1 MAQKSY
7 IETDR
12 QVRNIIE
19 DVKAGVFKPVYLL
32 MGEEP
37 YFIDVISDTIEEEV
51 LDEAEKAFNQ
61 IVVYGRDVDIDTV
74 ATHAKSFSMM
84 GGYMVV
90 IVKEAQDLK
99 NIEDFEKYLDVI
111 PPTTIL
117 VFDYKYKKLDK
128 RRALAKK
135 IDKMGVLFE
144 SKKLYEN
151 NIPGWIQSY
160 LSDKGYSITPKA
172 TQMLTDFLGTDLHK
186 VRNELDKLIIAL
198 PKSKKIDDADVEY
211 NIGISKDYNV
221 FELQNAIGR
230 RDVMK
235 ANQIVNY
242 FGDNGKDNPLLVTA
256 ISLYGYFTKI
266 LKVHYATDPSQ
277 NALAATLGVNP
288 YFVRDYQLAA
298 RNYSIGDCVRCISV
312 LREFDLKSKGYNS
325 GEVSEKDLYREMIFK
340 LLH

>member
-1 MAQKSY
+1 MKFEQ
-7 IETDR
+7 
-12 QVRNIIE
+12 IIS
-19 DVKAGVFKPVYLL
+19 DIHKKKYAPIYFL

-37 YFIDVISDTIEEEV
+37 YFIDVISDTIEDEV
-51 LDEAEKAFNQ
+51 LDETEKAFNQ

-74 ATHAKSFSMM
+74 ANHAKSFSMM

-144 SKKLYEN
+144 SKKLYDS
-151 NIPGWIQSY
+151 NIPGWIQTY
-160 LSDKGYSITPKA
+160 LSEKGYSITPKA
-172 TQMLTDFLGTDLHK
+172 MQMLADFLGTDLHK
-186 VRNELDKLIIAL
+186 IRNELEKLIIAL
-198 PKSKKIDDADVEY
+198 PKSKKIEDVDVER

-221 FELQNAIGR
+221 FELQNALGR
-230 RDVMK
+230 RDVVK
-235 ANQIVNY
+235 ANQIVSY
-242 FGDNGKDNPLLVTA
+242 FGDNTKENPLLVTA
-256 ISLYGYFTKI
+256 INLYGYFTKI

-277 NALAATLGVNP
+277 NALAAALGINP
-288 YFVRDYQLAA
+288 YFVRDYQSAA

-312 LREFDLKSKGYNS
+312 LREYNLKGVGYNTS

-340 LLH
+340 LLHPYN

>member
-1 MAQKSY
+1 MALTFEQ
-7 IETDR
+7 
-12 QVRNIIE
+12 IIS
-19 DVKAGVFKPVYLL
+19 DIHKKKYAPIYFL

-37 YFIDVISDTIEEEV
+37 YFIDMISDTIEEEV

-99 NIEDFEKYLDVI
+99 NIEDFEKYLDSI

-117 VFDYKYKKLDK
+117 VFDFKYKKLDK

-135 IDKMGVLFE
+135 IEKMGVLFE
-144 SKKLYEN
+144 SKKLYES

-160 LSDKGYSITPKA
+160 LTEKGYSITPKA
-172 TQMLTDFLGTDLHK
+172 TQMLTDYLGTDLHK

-198 PKSKKIDDADVEY
+198 PKSKKIDDAEVER

-221 FELQNAIGR
+221 FELQNAIGN

-235 ANQIVNY
+235 ANRIVNY

-256 ISLYGYFTKI
+256 ISLYGYFTKL
-266 LKVHYATDPSQ
+266 LKVHYSTDQSQ
-277 NALAATLGVNP
+277 NGLATALGVNP
-288 YFVRDYQLAA
+288 FFVRDYQAAA
-298 RNYSIGDCVRCISV
+298 RNYSIADCVRCISV
-312 LREFDLKSKGYNS
+312 LREFDLKSKGYNNA
-325 GEVSEKDLYREMIFK
+325 EVSEKDLYREMIFR
-340 LLH
+340 LLHTN

>member
-1 MAQKSY
+1 MTFEQILSDIHNKKYAPIY
-7 IETDR
+7 
-12 QVRNIIE
+12 
-19 DVKAGVFKPVYLL
+19 FL

-99 NIEDFEKYLDVI
+99 NIEDFEKYLEVI

-144 SKKLYEN
+144 SKKLYES

-160 LSDKGYSITPKA
+160 LSEKGYSITPKA

-186 VRNELDKLIIAL
+186 VRNELDKLVIAL
-198 PKSKKIDDADVEY
+198 PKSKKIDDADVER

-230 RDVMK
+230 RDIMR

-266 LKVHYATDPSQ
+266 LKVHYATDQSQ
-277 NALAATLGVNP
+277 NALAAALGVNP
-288 YFVRDYQLAA
+288 FFVRDYQQAA
-298 RNYSIGDCVRCISV
+298 RNFSIADCVRCIAV
-312 LREFDLKSKGYNS
+312 LREFDLKSKGYNV
-325 GEVSEKDLYREMIFK
+325 GETSEKDLYREMIFK

>member
-1 MAQKSY
+1 MTFEQ
-7 IETDR
+7 
-12 QVRNIIE
+12 IIS
-19 DVKAGVFKPVYLL
+19 DIHKKKYAPVYFL

-37 YFIDVISDTIEEEV
+37 YFIDMISDTIEDEV
-51 LDEAEKAFNQ
+51 LDETEKAFNQ
-61 IVVYGRDVDIDTV
+61 IVVYGRDVDIDMV

-117 VFDYKYKKLDK
+117 VFNYKYKKLDK
-128 RRALAKK
+128 RRSFAKK

-144 SKKLYEN
+144 SKKLYDN
-151 NIPGWIQSY
+151 NIPGWIQGY
-160 LSDKGYSITPKA
+160 LTEKGYSITPKA
-172 TQMLTDFLGTDLHK
+172 MQMLADFLGTDLHK
-186 VRNELDKLIIAL
+186 IRNELEKLIIAM
-198 PKSKKIDDADVEY
+198 PKSKRIDDEDVER
-211 NIGISKDYNV
+211 NIGISKDFNV

-242 FGDNGKDNPLLVTA
+242 FGDNVKENPLLVTA
-256 ISLYGYFTKI
+256 ITLYGYFSKL

-277 NALAATLGVNP
+277 NALATTLGVNP
-288 YFVRDYQLAA
+288 YFVRDYQAA
-298 RNYSIGDCVRCISV
+298 AKNFSIGDCVRCISV
-312 LREFDLKSKGYNS
+312 LREFDLKSKGYQV
-325 GEVSEKDLYREMIFK
+325 GEVSVKDLYREMIFK

>member
-1 MAQKSY
+1 MTFEQILSDIHNKKYAPIY
-7 IETDR
+7 
-12 QVRNIIE
+12 
-19 DVKAGVFKPVYLL
+19 FL

-128 RRALAKK
+128 RRALAKR

-230 RDVMK
+230 RDILK

-277 NALAATLGVNP
+277 NALAAALGVNP

-298 RNYSIGDCVRCISV
+298 RNFSIGDCVRCISV

>member
-1 MAQKSY
+1 MTFEQILSDIHNKKYAPIY
-7 IETDR
+7 
-12 QVRNIIE
+12 
-19 DVKAGVFKPVYLL
+19 FL

>member
-1 MAQKSY
+1 MTFEQILSDIHNKKYAPIY
-7 IETDR
+7 
-12 QVRNIIE
+12 
-19 DVKAGVFKPVYLL
+19 FL

-111 PPTTIL
+111 PSTTIL

-230 RDVMK
+230 RDVMN

>member
-1 MAQKSY
+1 MTYEQ
-7 IETDR
+7 
-12 QVRNIIE
+12 IIA
-19 DVKAGVFKPVYLL
+19 DIHRKKYAPIYFL
-32 MGEEP
+32 MGDEP
-37 YFIDVISDTIEEEV
+37 YFIDMISDTIEEEV
-51 LDEAEKAFNQ
+51 LDETEKAFNQ

-99 NIEDFEKYLDVI
+99 NIEDFEKYLEAI

-160 LSDKGYSITPKA
+160 LAGKGYNITPKA
-172 TQMLTDFLGTDLHK
+172 TQMLTDYLGTDLHK
-186 VRNELDKLIIAL
+186 VRNELEKLIIAL
-198 PKSKKIDDADVEY
+198 PKSKKIDDEDVER
-211 NIGISKDYNV
+211 NIGISKDFNV
-221 FELQNAIGR
+221 FELQNALGR

-242 FGDNGKDNPLLVTA
+242 FGDNVKENPLLVTV
-256 ISLYGYFTKI
+256 INLYAYFTKL
-266 LKVHYATDPSQ
+266 LKLHYASDQSQ
-277 NALAATLGVNP
+277 NALASVLGVNP
-288 YFVRDYQLAA
+288 FFVKDYQAAA
-298 RNYSIGDCVRCISV
+298 RNYPISECVRCIAV
-312 LREFDLKSKGYNS
+312 LRDFDMKSKGYNI
-325 GEVSEKDLYREMIFK
+325 GEASQKDLYREMIFK
-340 LLH
+340 ILHG

>member
-1 MAQKSY
+1 MTYEQ
-7 IETDR
+7 
-12 QVRNIIE
+12 IIA
-19 DVKAGVFKPVYLL
+19 DIHRKKYAPIYFL
-32 MGEEP
+32 MGDEP
-37 YFIDVISDTIEEEV
+37 YFIDMISDTIEEEV
-51 LDEAEKAFNQ
+51 LDETEKAFNQ

-99 NIEDFEKYLDVI
+99 NIEDFEKYLEAI

-160 LSDKGYSITPKA
+160 LAGKGYNITPKA
-172 TQMLTDFLGTDLHK
+172 TQMLTDYLGTDLHK
-186 VRNELDKLIIAL
+186 VRNELEKLIIAL
-198 PKSKKIDDADVEY
+198 PKSKKIDDEDVER
-211 NIGISKDYNV
+211 NIGISKDFNV
-221 FELQNAIGR
+221 FELQNALGR

-242 FGDNGKDNPLLVTA
+242 FGDNVKENPLLVTV
-256 ISLYGYFTKI
+256 INLYAYFTKL
-266 LKVHYATDPSQ
+266 LKLHYASDQSQ
-277 NALAATLGVNP
+277 NALASVLGVNP
-288 YFVRDYQLAA
+288 FFVKDYQAAA
-298 RNYSIGDCVRCISV
+298 RNYPISECVRCIAV
-312 LREFDLKSKGYNS
+312 LRDFDMKSKGYNI
-325 GEVSEKDLYREMIFK
+325 GEASQKDLYREMIFRI
-340 LLH
+340 LHG

>member
-1 MAQKSY
+1 MTFEQ
-7 IETDR
+7 IITDIH
-12 QVRNIIE
+12 N
-19 DVKAGVFKPVYLL
+19 KKYAPVYFL

-51 LDEAEKAFNQ
+51 LDETEKAFNQ

-144 SKKLYEN
+144 SKKLYES

-160 LSDKGYSITPKA
+160 LGEKGYTITPKA

-198 PKSKKIDDADVEY
+198 PRSKKIDDADVER

-230 RDVMK
+230 RDIMR

-277 NALAATLGVNP
+277 NALATALGVNP
-288 YFVRDYQLAA
+288 FFVRDYQMAA
-298 RNYSIGDCVRCISV
+298 RNFSIADCVKCISV

-325 GEVSEKDLYREMIFK
+325 GETSEKDLYREMIFK

>member
-1 MAQKSY
+1 MALTFQ
-7 IETDR
+7 
-12 QVRNIIE
+12 QIIS
-19 DVKAGVFKPVYLL
+19 DIHNKKYAPVYFL

-37 YFIDVISDTIEEEV
+37 YFIDMISDTIEEEV

-61 IVVYGRDVDIDTV
+61 IVVYGRDVDLDTV

-99 NIEDFEKYLDVI
+99 NIEDFEKYIDSI

-117 VFDYKYKKLDK
+117 VFDYKYKKIDK

-135 IDKMGVLFE
+135 IEKVGVLFE

-160 LSDKGYSITPKA
+160 LSEKGYSITPKA

-186 VRNELDKLIIAL
+186 VRNELEKLIIAL
-198 PKSKKIDDADVEY
+198 PKSKKIDDADVER
-211 NIGISKDYNV
+211 NIGISKDFNV
-221 FELQNAIGR
+221 FELQNAIGQ

-235 ANQIVNY
+235 ANRIVNY
-242 FGDNGKDNPLLVTA
+242 FGDNAKDNPLLVTA
-256 ISLYGYFTKI
+256 IALYGYFTKI

-277 NALAATLGVNP
+277 NALATALGVNP
-288 YFVRDYQLAA
+288 FFVRDYQLAA
-298 RNYSIGDCVRCISV
+298 RNYSIADCVRCIAI
-312 LREFDLKSKGYNS
+312 LRDFDLKSIGYNAPD
-325 GEVSEKDLYREMIFK
+325 VSEKDLYREMVFR